1 MNRSSKQRNGQ
12 RSTVNEDV
20 ALCALRVELTMN
32 YEPVI
37 GLEVHVQ
44 LKTKSKLFCS
54 CSTEFGA
61 EGNSHTCPVC
71 LGWPGSLPVVNE
83 TALRLAIKAGLAL
96 NCKVAERLKFDRKNY
111 FYPDLPKAYQIS
123 QFDMPVN
130 GKGWLDI
137 ETGTGP
143 EKRGPV
149 PEPFVVKR
157 IGITRAHLEEDA
169 GKLLH
174 EGIADGSLVD
184 YNRGGV
190 PLLEIVSEPD
200 LRSPQEAYDYL
211 TALKAILQYVEVSD
225 CDMEKGSLRCDANV
239 SVRPVGQEKFGTKVE
254 IKNLNSF
261 KMVQKAI
268 QYEIKRQTEACENGE
283 VIVQETR
290 LWNDAKGTTFSM
302 RSKEEAHDYRYFPE
316 PDLVPFTLSRE
327 TVEEIRKT
335 LPELPLE
342 RAKRFI
348 REFGLSEYDAYT
360 LVEDK
365 KLAEYFEAVVTQ
377 GQVLP
382 PPLAG
387 SRPEAGKKEDLS
399 LTVFAKSVSNW
410 VLNDLLALLNE
421 KNIAIEDCQV
431 SPHAFAGLIRLVE
444 QGTVSGKTAKD
455 VLQEMAATGK
465 AAEVIVKE
473 KGLTQVSDT
482 GLIEKAVEKAMASN
496 PAAVEEFKAGKQKA
510 LGALVGAVM
519 KETGGKANPKLVNE
533 ILINKL
539 G

>member
-1 MNRSSKQRNGQ
+1 
-12 RSTVNEDV
+12 
-20 ALCALRVELTMN
+20 
-32 YEPVI
+32 
-37 GLEVHVQ
+37 
-44 LKTKSKLFCS
+44 
-54 CSTEFGA
+54 
-61 EGNSHTCPVC
+61 VC
-71 LGWPGSLPVVNE
+71 LGWPGSLPVLNE
-83 TALRLAIKAGLAL
+83 AALKLGIRVGLAL

-130 GKGWLDI
+130 GRGELLI
-137 ETGTGP
+137 ETKTADGKIV
-143 EKRGPV
+143 ERS
-149 PEPFVVKR
+149 

-184 YNRGGV
+184 YNRGGI

-239 SVRPVGQEKFGTKVE
+239 SVRLVGQEKFGTKVE

-261 KMVQKAI
+261 KMVARAI
-268 QYEIKRQTEACENGE
+268 QYEIERQTEALENGE
-283 VIVQETR
+283 TIVQETR

-327 TVEEIRKT
+327 LVKEIEKA
-335 LPELPLE
+335 LPELPMA

-348 REFGLSEYDAYT
+348 KEFGIPEYDAFV
-360 LVEDK
+360 LVQEK
-365 KLAEYFEAVVTQ
+365 KLADYFEACVA
-377 GQVLP
+377 
-382 PPLAG
+382 AG
-387 SRPEAGKKEDLS
+387 VG
-399 LTVFAKSVSNW
+399 AKSASNW
-410 VLNDLLALLNE
+410 IQTELLAVLND
-421 KNIAIEDCQV
+421 KKTGIESCPV
-431 SPHAFAGLIRLVE
+431 SAKEFAGLLKMID
-444 QGTVSGKTAKD
+444 GGAISGKIAKD
-455 VLQEMAATGK
+455 VLGMMFETGK
-465 AAEVIVKE
+465 TAEVIVKE

-482 GLIEKAVEKAMASN
+482 GLIEKAVEKAIAAN
-496 PAAVEEFKAGKQKA
+496 PAAVAEFKAGKQKA

>member
-1 MNRSSKQRNGQ
+1 
-12 RSTVNEDV
+12 
-20 ALCALRVELTMN
+20 MN
-32 YEPVI
+32 YEPII

-61 EGNSHTCPVC
+61 GGNEHTCPVC
-71 LGWPGSLPVVNE
+71 LGWPGSLPVLNE
-83 TALRLAIKAGLAL
+83 AALKLGIRVGLAL

-123 QFDMPVN
+123 QYDMPVN
-130 GKGWLDI
+130 GRGELLI
-137 ETGTGP
+137 ETKDADGKMI
-143 EKRGPV
+143 ERK
-149 PEPFVVKR
+149 

-184 YNRGGV
+184 YNRGGI

-200 LRSPQEAYDYL
+200 LGSPQEAYDYL
-211 TALKAILQYVEVSD
+211 TALKAILQYLEVSD

-239 SVRPVGQEKFGTKVE
+239 SVRPVSQAKFGTKVE

-268 QYEIKRQTEACENGE
+268 QYEIERQTEALVNGE
-283 VIVQETR
+283 TIVQETR
-290 LWNDAKGTTFSM
+290 LWNDTKGTTFSM

-327 TVEEIRKT
+327 TVEEVRKT

-348 REFGLSEYDAYT
+348 MEFGISEYDAYV
-360 LVEDK
+360 LVQEK
-365 KLAEYFEAVVTQ
+365 KLANYFESCIREGANAK
-377 GQVLP
+377 
-382 PPLAG
+382 LA
-387 SRPEAGKKEDLS
+387 
-399 LTVFAKSVSNW
+399 SNW
-410 VLNDLLALLNE
+410 VQNELLALLNA
-421 KNIAIEDCQV
+421 KNITIEHCAV
-431 SPHAFAGLIRLVE
+431 SPHALAGLIRLVE
-444 QGTVSGKTAKD
+444 KGTLSGKTAKD

-465 AAEVIVKE
+465 AAEAIVKE

-482 GLIEKAVEKAMASN
+482 ILIADVVQAVIVSN
-496 PAAVEEFKAGKQKA
+496 PVAVAEFKAGKQKA

-519 KETGGKANPKLVNE
+519 KETGGKANPKIVNE
-533 ILINKL
+533 ILQKKL
-539 G
+539 AN

>member
-1 MNRSSKQRNGQ
+1 
-12 RSTVNEDV
+12 
-20 ALCALRVELTMN
+20 MN

-44 LKTKSKLFCS
+44 LKTESKLFCS

-61 EGNSHTCPVC
+61 EGNKHTCPVC
-71 LGWPGSLPVVNE
+71 LGWPGSLPVLNE
-83 TALRLAIKAGLAL
+83 AALKLAIRVGLAL

-123 QFDMPVN
+123 QYDMPVN
-130 GKGWLDI
+130 GRGELLI
-137 ETGTGP
+137 ETKNADGKMI
-143 EKRGPV
+143 ERK
-149 PEPFVVKR
+149 

-174 EGIADGSLVD
+174 EGIVDGSLVD
-184 YNRGGV
+184 YNRGGI

-200 LRSPQEAYDYL
+200 LGSPQEAYDYL
-211 TALKAILQYVEVSD
+211 AALKAILQYLEVSD

-239 SVRPVGQEKFGTKVE
+239 SVRPVSQEKFGTKVE

-268 QYEIKRQTEACENGE
+268 QYEIERQTEALENGE
-283 VIVQETR
+283 TIVQETR

-316 PDLVPFTLSRE
+316 PDLVPFTLSRV

-342 RAKRFI
+342 RARRFI
-348 REFGLSEYDAYT
+348 REFGIPEYDAYV
-360 LVEDK
+360 LVQEK
-365 KLAEYFEAVVTQ
+365 KIAGYFESCVREGAGAKLA
-377 GQVLP
+377 
-382 PPLAG
+382 
-387 SRPEAGKKEDLS
+387 
-399 LTVFAKSVSNW
+399 SNW
-410 VLNDLLALLNE
+410 IQTELLALLNA
-421 KNIAIEDCQV
+421 KNIAIEDCSV
-431 SPHAFAGLIRLVE
+431 SPHALAGLIRLVE
-444 QGTVSGKTAKD
+444 QGTLSGKTAKD

-465 AAEVIVKE
+465 TAEAIVKE

-482 GLIEKAVEKAMASN
+482 GLIEKAVEKAIAAN
-496 PAAVEEFKAGKQKA
+496 PTAVAEFKAGKQKA

-519 KETGGKANPKLVNE
+519 KETGGKANPKVVNE
-533 ILINKL
+533 ILHRKL

>member
-1 MNRSSKQRNGQ
+1 M
-12 RSTVNEDV
+12 E
-20 ALCALRVELTMN
+20 

-71 LGWPGSLPVVNE
+71 LGWPGSLPVLNE
-83 TALRLAIKAGLAL
+83 AALQLGIKAGLAL
-96 NCKVAERLKFDRKNY
+96 DCKVAERLKFDRKNY

-137 ETGTGP
+137 EVKKGLGTRDSSATQQRTDPSSGGGL
-143 EKRGPV
+143 ETR
-149 PEPFVVKR
+149 R

-174 EGIADGSLVD
+174 EGITDGSLVD

-211 TALKAILQYVEVSD
+211 TTLKAILQYAEVSD

-239 SVRPVGQEKFGTKVE
+239 SVRPAGQEKFGTKVE

-268 QYEIKRQTEACENGE
+268 QYEIERQTRACENGE
-283 VIVQETR
+283 TIVQETR
-290 LWNDAKGTTFSM
+290 LWDDVKGTTFSM

-327 TVEEIRKT
+327 AVEQIRKT
-335 LPELPLE
+335 LPELPMA

-348 REFGLSEYDAYT
+348 REFGISEYDAYV
-360 LVEDK
+360 LVQEK
-365 KLAEYFEAVVTQ
+365 KLAEFFEACILE
-377 GQVLP
+377 G
-382 PPLAG
+382 AG
-387 SRPEAGKKEDLS
+387 
-399 LTVFAKSVSNW
+399 AKPASNW
-410 VLNDLLALLNE
+410 IQTELLAMLNA
-421 KNIAIEDCQV
+421 KNIAIRDCPV
-431 SPHAFAGLIRLVE
+431 APKAFAGLLKLIEV
-444 QGTVSGKTAKD
+444 GTVSGKTAKD

-465 AAEVIVKE
+465 AAEAIVNE

-482 GLIEKAVEKAMASN
+482 GLIEKAVEKAIAAN
-496 PAAVEEFKAGKQKA
+496 PSAVAEFKAGKQKA

-519 KETGGKANPKLVNE
+519 KETGGKANPKIVNE
-533 ILINKL
+533 ILLKL
-539 G
+539 LGTRD

>member
-1 MNRSSKQRNGQ
+1 
-12 RSTVNEDV
+12 
-20 ALCALRVELTMN
+20 MN
-32 YEPVI
+32 YEAVI

-83 TALRLAIKAGLAL
+83 EALKLGIRAGLAL

-123 QFDMPVN
+123 QYDMPVN
-130 GKGWLDI
+130 GRGYVDV
-137 ETGTGP
+137 ETRDTSSGP
-143 EKRGPV
+143 RTTQKNAEAQSVDRGSWPV
-149 PEPFVVKR
+149 VRKR

-200 LRSPQEAYDYL
+200 IRSPQEAYDYL
-211 TALKAILQYVEVSD
+211 TTLKAILQYAEVSD

-268 QYEIKRQTEACENGE
+268 QYEIERQIDAIRDGE
-283 VIVQETR
+283 MIVQETR
-290 LWNDAKGTTFSM
+290 LWNDVKGSTFSM
-302 RSKEEAHDYRYFPE
+302 RSKEEAHDYRYFPD

-327 TVEEIRKT
+327 TVEAIRKT

-348 REFGLSEYDAYT
+348 KEFGLSEYDAYT

-365 KLAEYFEAVVTQ
+365 KLAEYFEATVR
-377 GQVLP
+377 
-382 PPLAG
+382 AG
-387 SRPEAGKKEDLS
+387 AA
-399 LTVFAKSVSNW
+399 AKSASNW
-410 VLNDLLALLNE
+410 ILTELLAVLNAKGLAAESCPVQPAAFAALL
-421 KNIAIEDCQV
+421 KLIE
-431 SPHAFAGLIRLVE
+431 R
-444 QGTVSGKTAKD
+444 GTISGKIAKD
-455 VLQEMAATGK
+455 VLTMMFETGK
-465 AAEVIVKE
+465 DADRIVKE
-473 KGLTQVSDT
+473 KGLVQVSDT
-482 GLIEKAVEKAMASN
+482 GLIEKAVEKAIAAN
-496 PAAVEEFKAGKQKA
+496 PNAVAEYKAGKQKA
-510 LGALVGAVM
+510 IGAIVGAVM
-519 KETGGKANPKLVNE
+519 KEMAGKANPKLVNE
-533 ILINKL
+533 ILLNKL

>member
-1 MNRSSKQRNGQ
+1 
-12 RSTVNEDV
+12 
-20 ALCALRVELTMN
+20 MN

-83 TALRLAIKAGLAL
+83 QALKLGIKVGLAL

-130 GKGWLDI
+130 GRGEILI
-137 ETGTGP
+137 ETKTEDGKMVERT
-143 EKRGPV
+143 
-149 PEPFVVKR
+149 

-174 EGIADGSLVD
+174 EGIVDGSLVD

-211 TALKAILQYVEVSD
+211 TALKAILQYIEVSD

-239 SVRPVGQEKFGTKVE
+239 SVRPVCQEKFGTKVE

-268 QYEIKRQTEACENGE
+268 QYEIERQTEACQNGE
-283 VIVQETR
+283 TIVQETR
-290 LWNDAKGTTFSM
+290 LWSEAKGVTFSM
-302 RSKEEAHDYRYFPE
+302 RSKEDAHDYRYFPD

-327 TVEEIRKT
+327 GVEEIRKT

-348 REFGLSEYDAYT
+348 KEFGLSDYDAYT

-365 KLAEYFEAVVTQ
+365 KLAGYFESCVRE
-377 GQVLP
+377 G
-382 PPLAG
+382 AG
-387 SRPEAGKKEDLS
+387 AK
-399 LTVFAKSVSNW
+399 FASNW
-410 VLNDLLALLNE
+410 VQNELLALLNA
-421 KNIAIEDCQV
+421 KNIAIDECLV
-431 SPHAFAGLIRLVE
+431 SPHALAGLIRLVE
-444 QGTVSGKTAKD
+444 KETISGKTAKD

-465 AAEVIVKE
+465 AADVIVKE
-473 KGLTQVSDT
+473 KGLVQVSDT
-482 GLIEKAVEKAMASN
+482 GLIEKAVENAIAAN
-496 PAAVEEFKAGKQKA
+496 PVAVAEFKAGKQKA
-510 LGALVGAVM
+510 VGALVGAVM
-519 KETGGKANPKLVNE
+519 KETGGKANPKVVNE
-533 ILINKL
+533 ILQKKL
-539 G
+539 QG

>member
-1 MNRSSKQRNGQ
+1 
-12 RSTVNEDV
+12 
-20 ALCALRVELTMN
+20 MN

-61 EGNSHTCPVC
+61 EGNKHTCPVC
-71 LGWPGSLPVVNE
+71 LGWPGSLPVLNE
-83 TALRLAIKAGLAL
+83 AALKLGIRVGLAL

-149 PEPFVVKR
+149 PELFVVKR

-174 EGIADGSLVD
+174 EGITDGSLVD
-184 YNRGGV
+184 YNRGGI

-239 SVRPVGQEKFGTKVE
+239 SVRPVGQEKLGTKVE

-268 QYEIKRQTEACENGE
+268 QYEIERQTEACEAGE
-283 VIVQETR
+283 TIVQETR
-290 LWNDAKGTTFSM
+290 LWNDTKGTTFSM

-327 TVEEIRKT
+327 VVEEIRKT

-348 REFGLSEYDAYT
+348 KEFALSEYDAYT

-377 GQVLP
+377 GQVL
-382 PPLAG
+382 
-387 SRPEAGKKEDLS
+387 KKEDLS
-399 LTVFAKSVSNW
+399 LAKLASNW
-410 VLNDLLALLNE
+410 VLTELLAVLNS
-421 KNIAIEDCQV
+421 KGLGIEHCLV
-431 SPHAFAGLIRLVE
+431 TAKAFAGLLKLIDN
-444 QGTVSGKTAKD
+444 GTVSGKTAKD
-455 VLQEMAATGK
+455 VLGMMFETGK
-465 AAEVIVKE
+465 DADSIVKE

-482 GLIEKAVEKAMASN
+482 GLIEKAVEKSIAAN
-496 PAAVEEFKAGKQKA
+496 PTAVAEFKAGKQKA

-519 KETGGKANPKLVNE
+519 KETGGKANPKIVNELLMQKLVN
-533 ILINKL
+533 

>member
-1 MNRSSKQRNGQ
+1 M
-12 RSTVNEDV
+12 
-20 ALCALRVELTMN
+20 
-32 YEPVI
+32 I

-61 EGNSHTCPVC
+61 EGNKHTCPVC

-83 TALRLAIKAGLAL
+83 AALKLAIRAGLAL

-123 QFDMPVN
+123 QYDMPVN
-130 GKGWLDI
+130 GKGWVDV
-137 ETGTGP
+137 ETGTAKKGLGTRDSGLV
-143 EKRGPV
+143 EKGSGS
-149 PEPFVVKR
+149 FITKR

-184 YNRGGV
+184 YNRGGI

-200 LRSPQEAYDYL
+200 IRSPQEAYDYL
-211 TALKAILQYVEVSD
+211 TALKAILQYIEVSD

-239 SVRPVGQEKFGTKVE
+239 SVRPAGQKKFGTKVE

-268 QYEIKRQTEACENGE
+268 QYEIERQTEAIKDGE
-283 VIVQETR
+283 TIVQETR
-290 LWNDAKGTTFSM
+290 LWDDKKGTTFSM

-316 PDLVPFTLSRE
+316 PDLVPFTLSRK
-327 TVEEIRKT
+327 TVEDIKKT

-348 REFGLSEYDAYT
+348 KEYGIPEYDAYV
-360 LVEDK
+360 LVQEK
-365 KLAEYFEAVVTQ
+365 KIAEYFE
-377 GQVLP
+377 
-382 PPLAG
+382 
-387 SRPEAGKKEDLS
+387 ECIKEGGDPKQISNLIQ
-399 LTVFAKSVSNW
+399 TKVFAT
-410 VLNDLLALLNE
+410 LNE
-421 KNIAIEDCQV
+421 EKISIEVFRKEMPPKRLTGLVMLVQTQV
-431 SPHAFAGLIRLVE
+431 ISHTTASTIVYPSMLVRPME
-444 QGTVSGKTAKD
+444 P
-455 VLQEMAATGK
+455 
-465 AAEVIVKE
+465 AEVIVKE
-473 KGLTQVSDT
+473 KGLVQVSDT
-482 GLIEKAVEKAMASN
+482 GLIEKAVEKAIAAN
-496 PAAVEEFKAGKQKA
+496 PAAVAEFKAGKQKA

-519 KETGGKANPKLVNE
+519 KETGGKANPKVVNE
-533 ILINKL
+533 ILLKKL
-539 G
+539 GTSD

>member
-1 MNRSSKQRNGQ
+1 MQ
-12 RSTVNEDV
+12 
-20 ALCALRVELTMN
+20 

-71 LGWPGSLPVVNE
+71 LGWPGSLPVLNE
-83 TALRLAIKAGLAL
+83 AALKLGIRVGLAL

-130 GKGWLDI
+130 GKGELLI
-137 ETGTGP
+137 ETKTAEGKMI
-143 EKRGPV
+143 ER
-149 PEPFVVKR
+149 R
-157 IGITRAHLEEDA
+157 IGVTRAHLEEDA

-174 EGIADGSLVD
+174 EGIVDGSLVD
-184 YNRGGV
+184 YNRGGI

-261 KMVQKAI
+261 KMVQRAI
-268 QYEIKRQTEACENGE
+268 QYEIERQTEACENGE
-283 VIVQETR
+283 TIVQETR
-290 LWNDAKGTTFSM
+290 LWNDVKGTTFSM

-327 TVEEIRKT
+327 LVKEIEAS
-335 LPELPLE
+335 LPELPMA

-348 REFGLSEYDAYT
+348 KEYGISEYDAYV
-360 LVEDK
+360 LVQEK
-365 KLAEYFEAVVTQ
+365 KLAEYFEDCVRE
-377 GQVLP
+377 G
-382 PPLAG
+382 AG
-387 SRPEAGKKEDLS
+387 
-399 LTVFAKSVSNW
+399 AKSSSNW
-410 VLNDLLALLNE
+410 IQTELLAMLNS
-421 KNIAIEDCQV
+421 KNIAIEDC
-431 SPHAFAGLIRLVE
+431 PINFKAFAGLLKLME
-444 QGTVSGKTAKD
+444 AGTVSGKTAKD

-482 GLIEKAVEKAMASN
+482 GLIEKAVEKAIAAN
-496 PAAVEEFKAGKQKA
+496 PNAVAEFKAGKQKA
-510 LGALVGAVM
+510 LGAIVGMVM
-519 KETGGKANPKLVNE
+519 KETGGKANPKIVNE
-533 ILINKL
+533 ILCQKL
-539 G
+539 QH

>member
-1 MNRSSKQRNGQ
+1 MQ
-12 RSTVNEDV
+12 
-20 ALCALRVELTMN
+20 

-61 EGNSHTCPVC
+61 GGNEHTCPVC
-71 LGWPGSLPVVNE
+71 LGWPGSLPVLNE
-83 TALRLAIKAGLAL
+83 AALKLGIRVGLAL

-130 GKGWLDI
+130 GRGWLDI
-137 ETGTGP
+137 ETRATGHEP
-143 EKRGPV
+143 RATKNEGQNVDRVPCPV
-149 PEPFVVKR
+149 SQKR

-174 EGIADGSLVD
+174 EGITDGSLVD
-184 YNRGGV
+184 YNRGGI

-211 TALKAILQYVEVSD
+211 TALKAILQCVEVSD

-268 QYEIKRQTEACENGE
+268 QYEIERQTEACESGE
-283 VIVQETR
+283 TIVQETR
-290 LWNDAKGTTFSM
+290 LWNDTKGTTFSM

-327 TVEEIRKT
+327 IVEGIRKI

-348 REFGLSEYDAYT
+348 KQYGISKYDAYT

-365 KLAEYFEAVVTQ
+365 KIAEYFEDVIR
-377 GQVLP
+377 
-382 PPLAG
+382 AG
-387 SRPEAGKKEDLS
+387 GVASPKI
-399 LTVFAKSVSNW
+399 VSNW
-410 VLNDLLALLNE
+410 ILNDLLGFLNERKISIENSPVSPEGLEDLLNLLHGDMI
-421 KNIAIEDCQV
+421 N
-431 SPHAFAGLIRLVE
+431 
-444 QGTVSGKTAKD
+444 GKIAKD
-455 VLQEMAATGK
+455 VLGIMLETGK
-465 AAEVIVKE
+465 AAVAIVNE
-473 KGLTQVSDT
+473 KGLAQVKDT
-482 GLIEKAVEKAMASN
+482 GLIEQIVGSVIAANPVAVA
-496 PAAVEEFKAGKQKA
+496 EFKAGKQKA

-519 KETGGKANPKLVNE
+519 KETGGKANPKVVNE
-533 ILINKL
+533 ILLQKL
-539 G
+539 ETRS

>member
-1 MNRSSKQRNGQ
+1 
-12 RSTVNEDV
+12 
-20 ALCALRVELTMN
+20 MN

-44 LKTKSKLFCS
+44 LKTRSKLFCS

-71 LGWPGSLPVVNE
+71 LGWPGSLPVLNE
-83 TALRLAIKAGLAL
+83 AALKLGIRVGLAL

-130 GKGWLDI
+130 GKGELLI
-137 ETGTGP
+137 ETKTADGKMI
-143 EKRGPV
+143 ERK
-149 PEPFVVKR
+149 

-184 YNRGGV
+184 YNRGGI

-211 TALKAILQYVEVSD
+211 AALKAILQYVEVSD

-268 QYEIKRQTEACENGE
+268 QYEIERQTEAIEGGE
-283 VIVQETR
+283 TIVQETR
-290 LWNDAKGTTFSM
+290 LWDDGKGTTFSM

-327 TVEEIRKT
+327 LVKSIKET
-335 LPELPLE
+335 LPELPRA

-348 REFGLSEYDAYT
+348 KEFSIPEYDAYV
-360 LVEDK
+360 LVQEK
-365 KLAEYFEAVVTQ
+365 KLAEYFEACVQ
-377 GQVLP
+377 EG
-382 PPLAG
+382 AG
-387 SRPEAGKKEDLS
+387 
-399 LTVFAKSVSNW
+399 AKPASNW
-410 VLNDLLALLNE
+410 IQTELLAMLNA
-421 KNIAIEDCQV
+421 KNIAIEDCPV
-431 SPHAFAGLIRLVE
+431 APKAFAGLLKLVE
-444 QGTVSGKTAKD
+444 VGTVSAKTAKD

-465 AAEVIVKE
+465 AADVIVKE

-482 GLIEKAVEKAMASN
+482 GLIEKAVEKAIAAN
-496 PAAVEEFKAGKQKA
+496 PTAVAEFKAGKQKA
-510 LGALVGAVM
+510 LGALVGAIM
-519 KETGGKANPKLVNE
+519 KETQGKANPKIVNE
-533 ILINKL
+533 ILQKKL
-539 G
+539 QG

>member
-1 MNRSSKQRNGQ
+1 
-12 RSTVNEDV
+12 
-20 ALCALRVELTMN
+20 
-32 YEPVI
+32 
-37 GLEVHVQ
+37 
-44 LKTKSKLFCS
+44 
-54 CSTEFGA
+54 
-61 EGNSHTCPVC
+61 VC

-83 TALRLAIKAGLAL
+83 AALKLAIRAGLAL

-123 QFDMPVN
+123 QYDMPVN
-130 GKGWLDI
+130 GKGELLI
-137 ETGTGP
+137 ETKDAAGKMVERT
-143 EKRGPV
+143 
-149 PEPFVVKR
+149 

-200 LRSPQEAYDYL
+200 IRSPQEAYDYL
-211 TALKAILQYVEVSD
+211 AALKAILQYIEVSD

-268 QYEIKRQTEACENGE
+268 QYEIDRQIETIEDGGT
-283 VIVQETR
+283 IVQETR

-316 PDLVPFTLSRE
+316 PDLVPFTLSR
-327 TVEEIRKT
+327 TVVEDIRKT

-342 RAKRFI
+342 RAKRLVKK
-348 REFGLSEYDAYT
+348 FGIFEYDAFVIVQEKKSADFY
-360 LVEDK
+360 EEINEEYDK
-365 KLAEYFEAVVTQ
+365 LLKNKISQIVNPKYISNWLQTEYF
-377 GQVLP
+377 GQLNQ
-382 PPLAG
+382 
-387 SRPEAGKKEDLS
+387 RNLS
-399 LTVFAKSVSNW
+399 LDQSR
-410 VLNDLLALLNE
+410 
-421 KNIAIEDCQV
+421 V
-431 SPHAFAGLIRLVE
+431 SPKDFAGLMWLIE
-444 QGTVSGKTAKD
+444 DHTVSAKMAKEDILPFMIETGKTA
-455 VLQEMAATGK
+455 EA
-465 AAEVIVKE
+465 IVKE

-482 GLIEKAVEKAMASN
+482 GLIEKAVEKAIAAN
-496 PAAVEEFKAGKQKA
+496 PGAVAEFKAGKQKA

-519 KETGGKANPKLVNE
+519 KETQGKANPKIVNE
-533 ILINKL
+533 LLMKKL
-539 G
+539 VGG

>member
-1 MNRSSKQRNGQ
+1 
-12 RSTVNEDV
+12 
-20 ALCALRVELTMN
+20 MN

-44 LKTKSKLFCS
+44 LKTKSKLFCP

-61 EGNSHTCPVC
+61 GGNEHTCPVC
-71 LGWPGSLPVVNE
+71 LGWPGSLPVLNE
-83 TALRLAIKAGLAL
+83 AALKLAIRVGLAL

-123 QFDMPVN
+123 QYDMPVN

-137 ETGTGP
+137 ETKTLTPTLSPGERTG
-143 EKRGPV
+143 EGNLK
-149 PEPFVVKR
+149 VKR
-157 IGITRAHLEEDA
+157 VGITRAHLEEDA

-184 YNRGGV
+184 YNRGGI

-200 LRSPQEAYDYL
+200 LGSPQEAYDYL
-211 TALKAILQYVEVSD
+211 AALKAILQYLEVSD

-239 SVRPVGQEKFGTKVE
+239 SVRPVSQSTFGTKVE

-268 QYEIKRQTEACENGE
+268 QYEIERQTEMLKNGE
-283 VIVQETR
+283 TIVQETR

-316 PDLVPFTLSRE
+316 PDLVPFTLARA
-327 TVEEIRKT
+327 TVEEVRKT
-335 LPELPLE
+335 LPELPRE

-348 REFGLSEYDAYT
+348 KEFGIPEYDAYV
-360 LVEDK
+360 LVQEK
-365 KLAEYFEAVVTQ
+365 KLANYFESCVREGAVAK
-377 GQVLP
+377 
-382 PPLAG
+382 LA
-387 SRPEAGKKEDLS
+387 
-399 LTVFAKSVSNW
+399 SNW
-410 VLNDLLALLNE
+410 IQTELLALLNA
-421 KNIAIEDCQV
+421 KNIAIEDCSV
-431 SPHAFAGLIRLVE
+431 SPHALAGLIRLVE
-444 QGTVSGKTAKD
+444 QGTLSGKTAKD

-465 AAEVIVKE
+465 AAEMIVKE

-482 GLIEKAVEKAMASN
+482 GLIEKAVEKAIAAN
-496 PAAVEEFKAGKQKA
+496 PAAVAEFKAGKQKA

-519 KETGGKANPKLVNE
+519 KETGGKANPKIVNE
-533 ILINKL
+533 ILCQKL
-539 G
+539 QN

>member
-1 MNRSSKQRNGQ
+1 
-12 RSTVNEDV
+12 
-20 ALCALRVELTMN
+20 
-32 YEPVI
+32 
-37 GLEVHVQ
+37 
-44 LKTKSKLFCS
+44 
-54 CSTEFGA
+54 
-61 EGNSHTCPVC
+61 VC
-71 LGWPGSLPVVNE
+71 LGWPGSLPVLNE
-83 TALRLAIKAGLAL
+83 AALKLGIRVGLAL

-130 GKGWLDI
+130 GRGELLI
-137 ETGTGP
+137 ETKAADGKMV
-143 EKRGPV
+143 ERK
-149 PEPFVVKR
+149 

-174 EGIADGSLVD
+174 EGITDGSLVD
-184 YNRGGV
+184 YNRGGI

-268 QYEIKRQTEACENGE
+268 QYEIERQTEACEEGE
-283 VIVQETR
+283 AIVQETR
-290 LWNDAKGTTFSM
+290 LWDDGKGTTFSM

-327 TVEEIRKT
+327 LVKSIEAA
-335 LPELPLE
+335 LPELPMA

-348 REFGLSEYDAYT
+348 KEFGIPEYDAYV
-360 LVEDK
+360 LVQEK
-365 KLAEYFEAVVTQ
+365 KLAGYFESCVRE
-377 GQVLP
+377 G
-382 PPLAG
+382 AG
-387 SRPEAGKKEDLS
+387 
-399 LTVFAKSVSNW
+399 AKAASNW
-410 VLNDLLALLNE
+410 IQTELLALLNA
-421 KNIAIEDCQV
+421 KNIAIEDCSV
-431 SPHAFAGLIRLVE
+431 SPHALAGLIRLVE
-444 QGTVSGKTAKD
+444 KGTISGKTAKD

-465 AAEVIVKE
+465 TAEVIVNE

-482 GLIEKAVEKAMASN
+482 GLIEKAVEKAIAAN
-496 PAAVEEFKAGKQKA
+496 PTAVAEFKAGKQKA
-510 LGALVGAVM
+510 IGAIVGAVM
-519 KETGGKANPKLVNE
+519 KETGGKANPKVVNE
-533 ILINKL
+533 ILQKKL
-539 G
+539 QG

>member
-1 MNRSSKQRNGQ
+1 
-12 RSTVNEDV
+12 
-20 ALCALRVELTMN
+20 MN

-61 EGNSHTCPVC
+61 GGNEHTCPVC
-71 LGWPGSLPVVNE
+71 LGWPGSLPVLNE
-83 TALRLAIKAGLAL
+83 AALKLGIRVGLAL

-130 GKGWLDI
+130 GKGFLDI
-137 ETGTGP
+137 ETRAKSQGP
-143 EKRGPV
+143 RATKNEEQNVGRGSWDV
-149 PEPFVVKR
+149 ERKR

-184 YNRGGV
+184 YNRGGI

-200 LRSPQEAYDYL
+200 LGSPQEAYDYL
-211 TALKAILQYVEVSD
+211 TALKAILQYLEVSD

-239 SVRPVGQEKFGTKVE
+239 SVRPVSQAKLGTKVE

-261 KMVQKAI
+261 KMVHKAI
-268 QYEIKRQTEACENGE
+268 QYEIERQTEALERGE
-283 VIVQETR
+283 TIVQETR
-290 LWNDAKGTTFSM
+290 LWNDGKGTTFSM

-316 PDLVPFTLSRE
+316 PDLVPFTLTRE

-348 REFGLSEYDAYT
+348 KEFGIPEYDAYV
-360 LVEDK
+360 LVQEK
-365 KLAEYFEAVVTQ
+365 KVAAYFESCVREGA
-377 GQVLP
+377 
-382 PPLAG
+382 A
-387 SRPEAGKKEDLS
+387 
-399 LTVFAKSVSNW
+399 AKSASNW
-410 VLNDLLALLNE
+410 IQTELLALLNA
-421 KNIAIEDCQV
+421 KNIAIDQCLV
-431 SPHAFAGLIRLVE
+431 SPHALAGLIRLVE
-444 QGTVSGKTAKD
+444 KGTLSGKTAKD

-465 AAEVIVKE
+465 AADTIVQE

-482 GLIEKAVEKAMASN
+482 GLIEKAVEKAIAAN
-496 PAAVEEFKAGKQKA
+496 PTAVAEFKAGKQKA

-519 KETGGKANPKLVNE
+519 KETGGKANPKIVNE
-533 ILINKL
+533 ILMKKL
-539 G
+539 S

>member
-1 MNRSSKQRNGQ
+1 
-12 RSTVNEDV
+12 
-20 ALCALRVELTMN
+20 MN

-61 EGNSHTCPVC
+61 EGNQHTCPVC
-71 LGWPGSLPVVNE
+71 LGWPGSLPVLNE
-83 TALRLAIKAGLAL
+83 AALKLGIRVGLAL

-123 QFDMPVN
+123 QFDMPMN
-130 GKGWLDI
+130 GRGELLI
-137 ETGTGP
+137 ETKAADGKMI
-143 EKRGPV
+143 ERK
-149 PEPFVVKR
+149 

-184 YNRGGV
+184 YNRGGI

-200 LRSPQEAYDYL
+200 LGSPQEAYDYL
-211 TALKAILQYVEVSD
+211 TALKAILQYLEVSD

-239 SVRPVGQEKFGTKVE
+239 SVRPVSQEKFGTKVE

-268 QYEIKRQTEACENGE
+268 QYEIERQTEALEGGE
-283 VIVQETR
+283 TIVQETR

-316 PDLVPFTLSRE
+316 PDLVPFTLARE

-348 REFGLSEYDAYT
+348 REFGIPEYDAYV
-360 LVEDK
+360 LVQEK
-365 KLAEYFEAVVTQ
+365 KLAGYFESCVRE
-377 GQVLP
+377 G
-382 PPLAG
+382 AG
-387 SRPEAGKKEDLS
+387 
-399 LTVFAKSVSNW
+399 AKPASNW
-410 VLNDLLALLNE
+410 IQTELLALLNA
-421 KNIAIEDCQV
+421 KNIAIEDCSV
-431 SPHAFAGLIRLVE
+431 SPHALAGLIRLVE
-444 QGTVSGKTAKD
+444 QGTLSGKTAKD
-455 VLQEMAATGK
+455 VFQEMAATGK
-465 AAEVIVKE
+465 AAEAIVKE

-482 GLIEKAVEKAMASN
+482 GLIEKAVEKAIAAN
-496 PAAVEEFKAGKQKA
+496 PTAVAEFKAGKEKA

-519 KETGGKANPKLVNE
+519 KETGGKANPKVVNE
-533 ILINKL
+533 ILLKKIS
-539 G
+539 